1 MRITSILENQKIEKR
16 IAITPEIAKKYISL
30 GFEVSLSENYG
41 NHLGIKDEE
50 YKELGVSISKD
61 EKEIISSADI
71 IVQLGLLDDDK
82 SSLFKENQS
91 FIGVLNPYENK
102 DKINDLVKKNINTF
116 SLELLPRITRAQSMD
131 ILSSQA
137 NLAGYKAVV
146 ESFAHFEKAIP
157 MMMTAAGTIPAA
169 KVLVVGAGV
178 AGLQAIATA
187 KRMGA
192 IVFATDVRLASKE
205 QVESLGGKFLTV
217 EGAENLETEGGYAK
231 EASDDFK
238 KKQEEL
244 LSETLKKIDIVVCT
258 ALIPGKKAPI
268 IIKEDMINNMKA
280 GSIIY
285 DLAAIQG
292 GNTAHTK
299 VDEIVDKNGVKIMG
313 ESNILNKLPTS
324 ASNLYAKNV
333 FNFVSN
339 LYDKENITL
348 FKSLLRQELNAA
360 GLIINATL
368 NLSLSHTEAN
378 IIQETMIRFKIAIDK
393 LSEHI
398 QIKDP
403 QKSIKRRS
411 HETYILSKTMRIRLA
426 KKSDI
431 WLLYNWVN
439 KIDSIENKL
448 ITNKKIPKT
457 DHKIWYE
464 NSLKNKNRYIWIIEN
479 QHIAIGQLRFDI
491 NEDKKLCFI
500 DIYID
505 KEHRKNNF
513 GQNAYKSSY

>member
-1 MRITSILENQKIEKR
+1 MKIASILENQKIEKR

-30 GFEVSLSENYG
+30 GLEVSLAENYG
-41 NHLGIKDEE
+41 SHLGIKDEE
-50 YKELGVSISKD
+50 YKELGVSILKD
-61 EKEIISSADI
+61 EKEIITSADI

-82 SSLFKENQS
+82 SSLLKENQT
-91 FIGVLNPYENK
+91 FIGVLNPYDNK

-146 ESFAHFEKAIP
+146 ESFANFEKAIP

-192 IVFATDVRLASKE
+192 IVFATDVRMASKE

-231 EASDDFK
+231 EASEDFK

-244 LSETLKKIDIVVCT
+244 LSETLKKIDIVICT
-258 ALIPGKKAPI
+258 ALIPGKKAPLI
-268 IIKEDMINNMKA
+268 VKEDMINNMKA

-299 VDEIVDKNGVKIMG
+299 VDEVVDKNGVKIMG

-339 LYDKENITL
+339 LYDKESKKINI
-348 FKSLLRQELNAA
+348 
-360 GLIINATL
+360 
-368 NLSLSHTEAN
+368 NLEDE
-378 IIQETMIRFKIAIDK
+378 IIDK
-393 LSEHI
+393 TL
-398 QIKDP
+398 IK
-403 QKSIKRRS
+403 
-411 HETYILSKTMRIRLA
+411 
-426 KKSDI
+426 
-431 WLLYNWVN
+431 
-439 KIDSIENKL
+439 
-448 ITNKKIPKT
+448 
-457 DHKIWYE
+457 
-464 NSLKNKNRYIWIIEN
+464 
-479 QHIAIGQLRFDI
+479 
-491 NEDKKLCFI
+491 
-500 DIYID
+500 
-505 KEHRKNNF
+505 
-513 GQNAYKSSY
+513 